1 MQGYRGVELLH
12 QEPRNLACKDGC
24 RASCKPDRGPPVPA
38 AVRPRGVLR
47 EEGHPC
53 YCIFPS
59 WYVVSQA
66 VFLQVRVLTSR
77 DKNEGQ
83 PTEGQPTP
91 LFSDDALAQIAKKHG
106 VTVGQVLISWCVQR
120 GISTVPK
127 SEKEERIK
135 QNITVRDT
143 STEFR

>member
-1 MQGYRGVELLH
+1 M
-12 QEPRNLACKDGC
+12 
-24 RASCKPDRGPPVPA
+24 
-38 AVRPRGVLR
+38 
-47 EEGHPC
+47 
-53 YCIFPS
+53 
-59 WYVVSQA
+59 
-66 VFLQVRVLTSR
+66 FLQVRVLTSR

-135 QNITVRDT
+135 QNIIVRDT